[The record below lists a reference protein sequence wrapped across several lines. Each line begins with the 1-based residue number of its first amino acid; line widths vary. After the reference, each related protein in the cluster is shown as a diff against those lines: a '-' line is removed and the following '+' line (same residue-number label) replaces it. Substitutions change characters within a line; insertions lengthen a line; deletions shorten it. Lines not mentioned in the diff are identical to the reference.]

1 MLRTLIFAG
10 IAAVAGRKLY
20 KSGALDRVGQTL
32 KDQADLLKRNADD
45 RRLGIKPAH
54 EAAGGPRS
62 VAIVPPSLG

>member
-32 KDQADLLKRNADD
+32 KDQADLLKRRADGRFGTNA
-45 RRLGIKPAH
+45 AH
-54 EAAGGPRS
+54 ETASAASRAVG
-62 VAIVPPSLG
+62 